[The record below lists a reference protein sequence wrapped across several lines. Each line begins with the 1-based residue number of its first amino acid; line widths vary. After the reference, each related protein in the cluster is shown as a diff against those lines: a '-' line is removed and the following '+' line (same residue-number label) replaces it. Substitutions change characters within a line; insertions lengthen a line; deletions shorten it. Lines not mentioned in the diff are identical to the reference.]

1 MRGSQNRSGD
11 PSLAPYAALFEDG
24 VHTRDVA
31 GEELSGAEEARRSAI
46 RIMSEILNGHVSDLL
61 PEGRLEVKVLDAGRK
76 PIFSVVAS
84 TATR

>member
-1 MRGSQNRSGD
+1 MQHFYFNI
-11 PSLAPYAALFEDG
+11 EDG

-31 GEELSGAEEARRSAI
+31 GEELSGPEEARRSAI

-84 TATR
+84 TATH